1 MDQSKNDNATMRTN
15 ADLAST
21 TTDSI
26 SELRKRFNGHI
37 DDNALCF
44 QAIDVRFAHHVER
57 ETREFESVRAQIEE
71 SALHSNVT
79 AIIVLRW
86 WADYIQHIS
95 EAEGIYSVARD
106 NYRQTW
112 LDETTLSLTDDE
124 TVSGTWRIHNW
135 HDFWPVFYAVIV
147 CVIAG
152 IALFVID
159 SVVTNS
165 LAPFIVGCILTLSLF
180 CTGLIVANCIKKF
193 IRHELTSYHNIE
205 AESLKQALLAVKMVP
220 GMKDYDHGIFTEL
233 DKTVFKGKVSG
244 FYRPYA
250 IEFLNRVIIWLCR
263 NPKMTLSDASE
274 HFSDQI
280 RDFENLSRLF
290 YSERN

>member
-1 MDQSKNDNATMRTN
+1 MDQPNNDKTTMRLN

-26 SELRKRFNGHI
+26 SELRKRFNGHV
-37 DDNALCF
+37 DDNAMCF

-57 ETREFESVRAQIEE
+57 ETREFESIRAQIEE

-86 WADYIQHIS
+86 WADHIQHLI
-95 EAEGIYSVARD
+95 EADSIYSVAKD
-106 NYRQTW
+106 NYRQGW
-112 LDETTLSLTDDE
+112 LDEAANTG
-124 TVSGTWRIHNW
+124 VWKIHNW
-135 HDFWPVFYAVIV
+135 SDFWAIRYASIV
-147 CVIAG
+147 CVAVG
-152 IALFVID
+152 IALFVVE
-159 SVVTNS
+159 SVVTGS
-165 LAPFIVGCILTLSLF
+165 LAPFIVGAILLLAMF
-180 CTGLIVANCIKKF
+180 CTGIIVADSIKNF
-193 IRHELTSYHNIE
+193 IVNELTSYHSVE
-205 AESLKQALLAVKMVP
+205 DESLRQALLAVKLAP
-220 GMKDYDHGIFTEL
+220 GMKDYDSGLFTEL
-233 DKTVFKGKVSG
+233 DKTVFKGKVNG

-250 IEFLNRVIIWLCR
+250 AEFLNRVIIWLCR